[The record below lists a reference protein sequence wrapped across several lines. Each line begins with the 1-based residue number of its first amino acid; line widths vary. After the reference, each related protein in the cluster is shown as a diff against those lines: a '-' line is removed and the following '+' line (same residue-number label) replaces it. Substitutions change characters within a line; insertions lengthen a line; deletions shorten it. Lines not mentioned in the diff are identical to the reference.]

1 MSTRESTYYLVS
13 KDYSTIIKTL
23 SSNELAN
30 LLNVKR
36 ESLSSKLVHIKDFNG
51 YPIAQE

>member
-1 MSTRESTYYLVS
+1 MSTRESVYYLVS
-13 KDYSTIIKTL
+13 KDYSEIIKTL
-23 SSNELAN
+23 TSNQLAK

-36 ESLSSKLVHIKDFNG
+36 ESLNSKLVHIKDYNG